1 MEKIIVIKQNP
12 KGEETWRYDGRV
24 IERGMRHIIIEA
36 FFDREDMNLHGL
48 SLRTGDRFIET
59 YFFDRWY
66 NIFEI
71 HDRINGRLKGWYCN
85 ISSLA
90 TENGIELSYRDYA
103 LDLLVFPD
111 GRQIVLDEDEFAV
124 LSLPPREHKAAL
136 AALVELQ
143 TYFREKLRE
152 VDSAD
157 TDL

>member
-24 IERGMRHIIIEA
+24 VERGKRHIVIEA
-36 FFDREDMNLHGL
+36 FFDRMDMDLHGL
-48 SLRTGDRFIET
+48 PLCKGDRFIET

-71 HDRINGRLKGWYCN
+71 YDRIDGRLKGWYCN
-85 ISSLA
+85 VSSPA
-90 TENGIELSYRDYA
+90 TKNGSELSYRDFA

-111 GRQIVLDEDEFAV
+111 GTQIVLDEDEFAAI
-124 LSLPPREHKAAL
+124 SLPPRDHKAAL

-152 VDSAD
+152 VD
-157 TDL
+157 